1 MLYMSYSYCMGRPT
15 LQAFVKVLNWAY
27 VRKGSI
33 FGRIYGTPEVL
44 ILGVFVRQT
53 FRFFA

>member
-27 VRKGSI
+27 VRQGSI

-44 ILGVFVRQT
+44 ILGVFVRQA